1 MPGVGEEVGN
11 GPRMSWPIQ
20 LSGIQGSWQT
30 QRSIFFRWVCFTH
43 LIRWIWWWPRLWKD
57 GVTWLHWHGG
67 STLGR
72 RTSESAG
79 IRERTI
85 WLFSRWYSQCC
96 KTLSLA
102 NQTLH
107 KSKDKLYTLNVEQP
121 HQVDVFFFRSTWN
134 NGANVLGYAY
144 FPTHGG
150 LHMNDAM
157 KLAAGDYVTEVS
169 VLSSCVTLV

>member
-57 GVTWLHWHGG
+57 GVTWLHWDGG

-85 WLFSRWYSQCC
+85 WYFLRWYCQCC
-96 KTLSLA
+96 KTFSLA
-102 NQTLH
+102 NQTL
-107 KSKDKLYTLNVEQP
+107 DKLYTLNRLNELMWL
-121 HQVDVFFFRSTWN
+121 FFVRSTWN
-134 NGANVLGYAY
+134 RGANVLGYAY
-144 FPTHGG
+144 FPTVGR

-157 KLAAGDYVTEVS
+157 KLAAGDYVTEVW